1 MALPVRI
8 ENSVQFVRR
17 NPFVLYSFVLIA
29 SVTGVIFFNTYYFLG
44 KFQGTVDGL
53 LQSKAFLAESIFGT
67 LVQDSLDDREFL
79 SARLQQLKKENDD
92 VAAIAVLIRS
102 EQEKQYQIIASTDH
116 EDVGEK
122 ISFQDSA
129 SYPFRRTWS
138 DESAT
143 GYITSRGNERYWNV
157 VKAIDQDD
165 GNRVGLVL
173 FQLSLRD
180 HDLFVQSAM
189 RQVYG
194 VALVSLMLVL
204 GLIGI
209 HVRLY
214 GFAIKATKLEEVD
227 RMKDD
232 FISMASHELRSPLT
246 VLRGYIDILKSEL
259 LKKIPE
265 AESGE
270 ERRYLNNM
278 EESVTRLNNLVED
291 ILNVSRLEQNRLPIT
306 MENIDLG
313 PLLTKF
319 VSQFSLEAKQHGLT
333 LSYGE
338 VRIPQVRGDR
348 ERVTQI
354 IVNMLSNAIK
364 YTPSGTVTVLTKE
377 TDDEILVT
385 VADTGLGI
393 SAEGMKN
400 LFSKFYRVKTD
411 QTSKISGTG
420 LGLWISR
427 EIARKMDGDI
437 TVESIEGVGSH
448 FTLHLR
454 KSITGKNT

>member
-1 MALPVRI
+1 MTLPVRI

-17 NPFVLYSFVLIA
+17 NPFVLYSFVLIV

-44 KFQGTVDGL
+44 KFQGTVDSL

-67 LVQDSLDDREFL
+67 LIQDSLEDETFL
-79 SARLQQLKKENDD
+79 AARLQQLKKENGD
-92 VAAIAVLIRS
+92 VSAIAVLTRS
-102 EQEKQYQIIASTDH
+102 EEEKQFQVVASTDI
-116 EDVGEK
+116 EDVGAK
-122 ISFQDSA
+122 LSFRDSA

-138 DESAT
+138 DENAT
-143 GYITSRGNERYWNV
+143 GYITNKDGERYWNV

-165 GNRVGLVL
+165 GNRIGLVL
-173 FQLSLRD
+173 FQLSLKD
-180 HDLFVQSAM
+180 HDLFVQDAM

-194 VALVSLMLVL
+194 VALVSLVFVL

-246 VLRGYIDILKSEL
+246 VLRGYIDILKTEF

-265 AESGE
+265 AESVE
-270 ERRYLNNM
+270 ERRYLDNM

-306 MENIDLG
+306 IENIDLS
-313 PLLTKF
+313 PLLSKF
-319 VSQFSLEAKQHGLT
+319 VSQFSLEAEQHGLK
-333 LSYGE
+333 LSYDE
-338 VRIPQVRGDR
+338 VRLPQVRADA

-364 YTPSGTVTVLTKE
+364 YTPKGSVTVLTKE

-427 EIARKMDGDI
+427 EIARKMGGDI

-448 FTLHLR
+448 FTLHLK
-454 KSITGKNT
+454 KSAKFSN

>member
-1 MALPVRI
+1 MAIPLRL
-8 ENSVQFVRR
+8 ENGVQFIRR
-17 NPFVLYSFVLIA
+17 NPFVLYSFVLIVA
-29 SVTGVIFFNTYYFLG
+29 VTGVIFFNTYYFLG
-44 KFQGTVDGL
+44 KFQGTVDDL
-53 LQSKAFLAESIFGT
+53 LKSKAFLAESIFGT
-67 LVQDSLDDREFL
+67 LIQDSLQDTVMLE
-79 SARLQQLKKENDD
+79 SRLEQLKKENKD
-92 VAAIAVLIRS
+92 VSAIAVLTRS
-102 EQEKQYQIIASTDH
+102 EKEKQFEIIASTDT
-116 EDVGEK
+116 EDLGQK
-122 ISFQDSA
+122 FPFQDDRV
-129 SYPFRRTWS
+129 SYPFKRTWS

-143 GYITSRGNERYWNV
+143 GFISNKNGERFWNV
-157 VKAIDQDD
+157 VKAIDRSD
-165 GNRVGLVL
+165 GERVGLVL
-173 FQLSLRD
+173 LQLSLKT
-180 HDLFVQSAM
+180 HDTFVQGAM
-189 RQVYG
+189 RQVYL
-194 VALVSLMLVL
+194 VALISLVFVL

-246 VLRGYIDILKSEL
+246 VLRGYIDILKTDF

-265 AESGE
+265 SESIE

-306 MENIDLG
+306 MENIDLDA
-313 PLLTKF
+313 LLSKF
-319 VSQFSLEAKQHGLT
+319 VSQFALEAKQHGLS
-333 LSYGE
+333 LSYE
-338 VRIPQVRGDR
+338 ALRLPEVRGDID
-348 ERVTQI
+348 RVTQI
-354 IVNMLSNAIK
+354 VVNMLSNAIK
-364 YTPSGTVTVLTKE
+364 YTPGGSVTVLTKE
-377 TDDEILVT
+377 TDNEILVT

-448 FTLHLR
+448 FTLHLK
-454 KSITGKNT
+454 KSVK

>member
-17 NPFVLYSFVLIA
+17 NPFVLYSLVLIV

-44 KFQGTVDGL
+44 KFQSTVDDL
-53 LQSKAFLAESIFGT
+53 LKSKAFLAESIFST
-67 LVQDSLDDREFL
+67 LIQDSLQDDQFL
-79 SARLQQLKKENDD
+79 AKRLQQLKVENSD
-92 VAAIAVLIRS
+92 VAAIAILNRS
-102 EQEKQYQIIASTDH
+102 EEDRQFQIIASTDR
-116 EDVGEK
+116 EDIGEK
-122 ISFQDSA
+122 LLFTDSA

-143 GYITSRGNERYWNV
+143 GYITNKDGKRYWNV

-165 GNRVGLVL
+165 GERVGLVL
-173 FQLSLRD
+173 LQLSLYE
-180 HDLFVQSAM
+180 HDVFVQGAM

-194 VALVSLMLVL
+194 VALISLVFVL

-246 VLRGYIDILKSEL
+246 VLRGYIDILKTDF
-259 LKKIPE
+259 LKKISE
-265 AESGE
+265 ADSGE
-270 ERRYLNNM
+270 VNRYLNNM
-278 EESVTRLNNLVED
+278 EESVNRLNNLVED

-306 MENIDLG
+306 LKNIDVA

-319 VSQFSLEAKQHGLT
+319 VSQFELEAKQKNLKLVYEET
-333 LSYGE
+333 
-338 VRIPQVRGDR
+338 RIPQVTADT

-364 YTPSGTVTVLTKE
+364 YTPSGSVTVLTKE
-377 TDDEILVT
+377 TDNEILVT

-427 EIARKMDGDI
+427 EIARKMDGDM

-448 FTLHLR
+448 FTLHLK
-454 KSITGKNT
+454 KSSI

>member
-1 MALPVRI
+1 MALPARI
-8 ENSVQFVRR
+8 GNGVQFVRR
-17 NPFVLYSFVLIA
+17 NPFVLYSFVLIV
-29 SVTGVIFFNTYYFLG
+29 SVTGIIFFNTYYFLG
-44 KFQGTVDGL
+44 KFQGTVDKL

-67 LVQDSLDDREFL
+67 LIQDSLDDREFL
-79 SARLQQLKKENDD
+79 AARLEQLKRENDD
-92 VAAIAVLIRS
+92 VAAIAVLVRS
-102 EQEKQYQIIASTDH
+102 EQEKRFQIIASTDR
-116 EDVGEK
+116 EDVAES
-122 ISFQDSA
+122 IPFQDSA

-138 DESAT
+138 DENAT
-143 GYITSRGNERYWNV
+143 GYITSKGGERYWNV
-157 VKAIDQDD
+157 VKAIDRDD
-165 GNRVGLVL
+165 GSRIGLVL
-173 FQLSLRD
+173 FQLSLKD

-189 RQVYG
+189 RQVYA
-194 VALVSLMLVL
+194 VALVSLVFVL

-246 VLRGYIDILKSEL
+246 VLRGYIDILKTDFL
-259 LKKIPE
+259 GKIPAADSAE
-265 AESGE
+265 AN
-270 ERRYLNNM
+270 RYLGNM
-278 EESVTRLNNLVED
+278 EESVSRLNNLVED
-291 ILNVSRLEQNRLPIT
+291 ILNVSRLEQNRLPIAL
-306 MENIDLG
+306 ENVDIV

-319 VSQFSLEAKQHGLT
+319 VSQFSLEAKQHDLKLIYEET
-333 LSYGE
+333 RL
-338 VRIPQVRGDR
+338 PQVKADTD
-348 ERVTQI
+348 RVTQI

-364 YTPSGTVTVLTKE
+364 YTPSGSVTVLTKE
-377 TDDEILVT
+377 TEDEILVT

-393 SAEGMKN
+393 SAEGMKS

-427 EIARKMDGDI
+427 EIARKMGGDM

-448 FTLHLR
+448 FTLHL
-454 KSITGKNT
+454 KKTIQ

>member
-1 MALPVRI
+1 MAFPEGI

-17 NPFVLYSFVLIA
+17 NPFVLYSFVLIV
-29 SVTGVIFFNTYYFLG
+29 SVTSIIFFNTYYFLG
-44 KFQGTVDGL
+44 KFQGTVDQL

-67 LVQDSLDDREFL
+67 LIQDSLDDREFL
-79 SARLQQLKKENDD
+79 AVRLKQLKEENDD
-92 VAAIAVLIRS
+92 VSAIAVLTRS
-102 EQEKQYQIIASTDH
+102 EQERQFQIVASTDY
-116 EDVGEK
+116 EDVGEN

-138 DESAT
+138 DENAT
-143 GYITSRGNERYWNV
+143 GYITSKDNERYWNV
-157 VKAIDQDD
+157 VKAIDRDD
-165 GNRVGLVL
+165 GSRVGLVL
-173 FQLSLRD
+173 FQLSLKD
-180 HDLFVQSAM
+180 HDLFVQGAM

-194 VALVSLMLVL
+194 VALVSLVFVL

-246 VLRGYIDILKSEL
+246 VLRGYIDILKTDF
-259 LKKIPE
+259 LKKISE
-265 AESGE
+265 ADSAEAG
-270 ERRYLNNM
+270 RYLNNM
-278 EESVTRLNNLVED
+278 EESVSRLNSLVED

-306 MENIDLG
+306 IENIDIA
-313 PLLTKF
+313 PLLVKF
-319 VSQFSLEAKQHGLT
+319 VSQFEIEAKQHNLKLEYKET
-333 LSYGE
+333 RL
-338 VRIPQVRGDR
+338 PQVKADT

-364 YTPSGTVTVLTKE
+364 YTPSGSVTVLTKE
-377 TDDEILVT
+377 TDSEILVT

-411 QTSKISGTG
+411 QTKVISGTG

-448 FTLHLR
+448 FTLHLKKAIT
-454 KSITGKNT
+454 KS

>member
-1 MALPVRI
+1 MAIPSSI
-8 ENSVQFVRR
+8 DSSVQFIRR
-17 NPFVLYSFVLIA
+17 NPFVLYSFVLIVA
-29 SVTGVIFFNTYYFLG
+29 VTGVIFFNTYYFLG
-44 KFQGTVDGL
+44 KFQGTVDDL
-53 LQSKAFLAESIFGT
+53 LKSKAFLSESVFGT
-67 LVQDSLDDREFL
+67 LIQDSLSDTDLLER
-79 SARLQQLKKENDD
+79 RLRQLKKEHAD
-92 VAAIAVLIRS
+92 VTAIVVLTRS
-102 EQEKQYQIIASTDH
+102 EEEKNFRIIASTDP
-116 EDVGEK
+116 EDAGQAFA
-122 ISFQDSA
+122 FQDSV

-138 DESAT
+138 DQSAT
-143 GYITSRGNERYWNV
+143 GYITNLSGERFWNV
-157 VKAIDQDD
+157 VKAIDRDD
-165 GNRVGLVL
+165 GERVGLVL
-173 FQLSLRD
+173 FQVSLKE
-180 HDLFVQSAM
+180 HDLFVRGAM

-246 VLRGYIDILKSEL
+246 VLRGYIDILKTDFF
-259 LKKIPE
+259 KKIPE
-265 AESGE
+265 SESIE

-306 MENIDLG
+306 MERIDLE
-313 PLLTKF
+313 PLLTKL
-319 VSQFSLEAKQHGLT
+319 VSQFSLEAKQHDLL
-333 LSYGE
+333 LSYE
-338 VRIPQVRGDR
+338 ATRLPEVRGDID
-348 ERVTQI
+348 RVTQI

-364 YTPSGTVTVLTKE
+364 YTPKGSVTVLTKE
-377 TDDEILVT
+377 TENEILIT

-448 FTLHLR
+448 FTLHLK
-454 KSITGKNT
+454 KSVGL